1 MLALNQWSIRKKLAL
16 TNFFQTLAATLALV
30 CAASWMMSL
39 SGRRDLQFK
48 GATLVALASASA
60 KAAVQFEDVSLLE
73 QQFDQLLGSDKDL
86 SLAAVVVLDPGTQS
100 LRVISQRTV
109 PDAKE
114 LDPLSFA
121 NGLLGNLPEEKGQVR
136 TFKAFGQQGFAT
148 PMEDFSKKAFLV
160 LGIRETRIGAQITRS
175 IAVMALL
182 GGLIVAGGYLS
193 ARFMAAAVI
202 RPLET
207 FQGRMREISSGDG
220 DLTARLEVRGNDEIA
235 ALAVHFNHFVGH
247 IQTLVQ
253 ETIAISAR
261 IASGA
266 LQMTAGMTEMNSAGE
281 SIARSA
287 EEQKGSVAHTTRTLN
302 EIAESSRL
310 TSQNVADALKAYEHA
325 QQAAGKGETALD
337 ASIIG
342 MGAIHKNAKQI
353 GTILT
358 VITEIA
364 NQTNLLSLNAA
375 IEAAKA
381 GEQGKGFAVVAEE
394 VRKLAERSALAAKEI
409 NALILTSGKSIDDGA
424 HMVQAAGLALK
435 SIQTAIQESDARMKT
450 VGKQSETQREETSK
464 VALAMGS
471 LANIAE
477 ANAGATEEMSATIRE
492 TTQTV
497 GDLTGLAEKLSALV
511 SRFRA

>member
-1 MLALNQWSIRKKLAL
+1 
-16 TNFFQTLAATLALV
+16 
-30 CAASWMMSL
+30 
-39 SGRRDLQFK
+39 
-48 GATLVALASASA
+48 
-60 KAAVQFEDVSLLE
+60 
-73 QQFDQLLGSDKDL
+73 
-86 SLAAVVVLDPGTQS
+86 
-100 LRVISQRTV
+100 
-109 PDAKE
+109 
-114 LDPLSFA
+114 
-121 NGLLGNLPEEKGQVR
+121 
-136 TFKAFGQQGFAT
+136 
-148 PMEDFSKKAFLV
+148 
-160 LGIRETRIGAQITRS
+160 
-175 IAVMALL
+175 
-182 GGLIVAGGYLS
+182 
-193 ARFMAAAVI
+193 
-202 RPLET
+202 
-207 FQGRMREISSGDG
+207 
-220 DLTARLEVRGNDEIA
+220 
-235 ALAVHFNHFVGH
+235 
-247 IQTLVQ
+247 
-253 ETIAISAR
+253 
-261 IASGA
+261 
-266 LQMTAGMTEMNSAGE
+266 
-281 SIARSA
+281 
-287 EEQKGSVAHTTRTLN
+287 
-302 EIAESSRL
+302 
-310 TSQNVADALKAYEHA
+310 
-325 QQAAGKGETALD
+325 
-337 ASIIG
+337 